1 MNKIKLLT
9 VAVIGLFV
17 LNLAI
22 ISYLFISNGAKTA
35 DQNSRHQRPNELV
48 IKKLNFNTEQQ
59 EAYKQLIQKHRQD
72 INDLEF
78 KIRQTKHDLYTT
90 LAEPKVDEFLKDSL
104 INTLGNHQKAIE
116 IVHFNHFLKIKKMCS
131 KEQVI
136 VFNDLTDE
144 LSKLFSKRQRPPHR
158 RPPPPPFR
166 P

>member
-9 VAVIGLFV
+9 VAVIGLFL

-22 ISYLFISNGAKTA
+22 IGYLFISNGAKTS
-35 DQNSRHQRPNELV
+35 DQNNKHQRPNELV

-59 EAYKQLIQKHRQD
+59 EVYSQLIQKHRRD
-72 INDLEF
+72 INDLEL

-90 LAEPKVDEFLKDSL
+90 LAEQQVDEILKDSL
-104 INTLGNHQKAIE
+104 INTLGNYQKAIE

-136 VFNDLTDE
+136 VFNELTDE

-158 RPPPPPFR
+158 RPPPPPFI